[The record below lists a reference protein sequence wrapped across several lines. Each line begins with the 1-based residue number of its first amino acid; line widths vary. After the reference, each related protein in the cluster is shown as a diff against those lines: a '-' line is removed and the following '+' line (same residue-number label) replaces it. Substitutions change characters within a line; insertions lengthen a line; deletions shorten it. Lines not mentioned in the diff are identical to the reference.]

1 MCVSWRL
8 RPFPRANEEVT
19 PVHSGNLPT
28 RAYTGTPGS
37 DVRKELNMDVWISE
51 SNPGRQVVL
60 SLACA
65 AVGSALA
72 IGFRDFSGSGSNA
85 MAGFL
90 LGALLLTI
98 GVAGFLVSGKQT
110 VVIDPRTRR
119 ITIEDSNRFCTK
131 KRTIPFTDVVDIS
144 IGFLGK
150 KSNYV
155 TWYYL
160 VLTLRSGEEYPLF
173 SPGRFFEGA
182 SDRYTVANWK
192 QRLEGYLA
200 GA

>member
-1 MCVSWRL
+1 MR
-8 RPFPRANEEVT
+8 E
-19 PVHSGNLPT
+19 
-28 RAYTGTPGS
+28 
-37 DVRKELNMDVWISE
+37 ELNMDVWISE
-51 SNPGRQVVL
+51 SNPGKQVVL

-65 AVGSALA
+65 AVGSALL
-72 IGFRDFSGSGSNA
+72 IGFRDFSASGSNA

-98 GVAGFLVSGKQT
+98 GIAGFLVSGKQT
-110 VVIDPRTRR
+110 VVIDPNARR

-131 KRTIPFTDVVDIS
+131 KRSIPFTDVVDIS

-160 VLTLRSGEEYPLF
+160 VLTLRSGEQYPLF
-173 SPGRFFEGA
+173 SPGRFFEGG
-182 SDRYTVANWK
+182 SDRYTVVNWK
-192 QRLEGYLA
+192 QRLEGYLG